1 MKGKSQRKTSLFIE
15 IFVPVIILIV
25 MTGISIGMTNY
36 MISKNTIMEEK
47 TLSVNRQLQT
57 MNKTFDLFFEE
68 AHSILNRFAEDEHII
83 NYKDNKP
90 HNLLTYYKRTVDQT
104 EIIGNA
110 HTSIDDTGEIILYPE
125 ADLGDF
131 DPRTREWYQMA
142 VEAEGEI
149 IWSDPFIDVSTEK
162 TIVTVAKA
170 FYQDGKLKGVTALDV
185 FVDTLIDLGKNIDAG
200 KSGYALILNSE
211 GEFIAH
217 PDAKQIGKSA
227 KKLPFF
233 KQLQQGKNHG
243 TISYQENKEKKQ
255 LAFVTNNTTNWMVGA
270 VVFESDFSKQA
281 QAILLPIIVTLVI
294 IIILAGSVSV
304 FIARKITKPVKT
316 LQETI
321 ERVEAG
327 DLTVTIKTSATNE
340 IGQLSQSF
348 SQMTDRLREM
358 ITHISKI
365 SHHVSGASQNLVA
378 SAEENTAA
386 TNEVATT
393 MEQIASGASNQAEIM
408 EGNAKATDEL
418 SQSIQEIIAYNN
430 EMFSQAQ
437 HSNKASET
445 GLNTVYTLQNQT
457 KETQEA
463 TKDVIQAIQSLNKKS
478 TQIGEI
484 VTEITDISEQ
494 TNLLALNA
502 AIEASRAGENGRGFA
517 VVADEVRKLAEQ
529 TEEAL
534 QGVSLLVTDMQ
545 TEMEKSTKLIDRTG
559 QIFYQQIETVNE
571 TKKAFE
577 NIQQAIK
584 DNNTMIQK
592 INQLTETIMSQEQT
606 ITNHAQNIVSI
617 SQETAAGTEEIT
629 ASVEEQ
635 HASMEQL
642 SHIAEQLDSDAIN
655 LQNEINQFKVK

>member
-1 MKGKSQRKTSLFIE
+1 MKGKSKRKSSLFIG
-15 IFVPVIILIV
+15 IFVPIIILIV
-25 MTGISIGMTNY
+25 ITGITIGMTNY
-36 MISKNTIMEEK
+36 VISKNTIMEEK

-57 MNKTFDLFFEE
+57 MNKTFELFFEE

-83 NYKDNKP
+83 NYKNNKP
-90 HNLLTYYKRTVDQT
+90 DDLLTYYKQTVDQT
-104 EIIGNA
+104 DIIGNA

-200 KSGYALILNSE
+200 QSGYALILNSE
-211 GEFIAH
+211 GVFIAH
-217 PDAKQIGKSA
+217 PDTKKIGKSA
-227 KKLPFF
+227 KDLPFF
-233 KQLQQGKNHG
+233 KQLQKSKEHG

-255 LAFVTNNTTNWMVGA
+255 LTFVTNNTANWIIGA

-281 QAILLPIIVTLVI
+281 QSILLPIVVTLVI
-294 IIILAGSVSV
+294 IIILAGVVSV
-304 FIARKITKPVKT
+304 FIARKITKPVKS

-321 ERVEAG
+321 QQVEAG
-327 DLTVTIKTSATNE
+327 DLTVSIETSASNE
-340 IGQLSQSF
+340 IGQLAQSF
-348 SQMTDRLREM
+348 SQMTNRLRAM
-358 ITHISKI
+358 ISHISEI
-365 SHHVSGASQNLVA
+365 SDHVSDASRNLVA

-408 EGNAKATDEL
+408 ESNAKATDEL

-430 EMFSQAQ
+430 DMFSQAE

-445 GLNTVYTLQNQT
+445 GLNTVYTLQKQT
-457 KETQEA
+457 KETQVA
-463 TKDVIQAIQSLNKKS
+463 TKDVIQAIHSLNKKS
-478 TQIGEI
+478 AQIGEI

-502 AIEASRAGENGRGFA
+502 AIEASRAGEHGRGFA

-529 TEEAL
+529 TEKAL

-545 TEMEKSTKLIDRTG
+545 SEIEKSTKLIDRTG
-559 QIFYQQIETVNE
+559 QIFYDQIETVNE
-571 TKKAFE
+571 TKQAFE
-577 NIQQAIK
+577 NIQKAIK
-584 DNNTMIQK
+584 ENNTMIQK
-592 INQLTETIMSQEQT
+592 VTQLTETIMSQEQT
-606 ITNHAQNIVSI
+606 ITTHAQNIVSI
-617 SQETAAGTEEIT
+617 SQETAAGTEEVT

-642 SHIAEQLDSDAIN
+642 SNIAEQLDSDAIN